1 MSALLA
7 AKKATV
13 ASLANDIKP
22 LAEKSRSEELTAD
35 ESTRFDDLIGQLNA
49 AKDDLLAVEARI
61 ASADAALAT
70 QQQFA
75 QPAKAQPRELITDEA
90 QPQAKSIGQQF
101 VTSQE
106 YQDALNTRSGLMKGS
121 PFKTE
126 DYLDGE
132 KALIYS
138 GTAPASL
145 LLPQVM
151 PGIYRGAEK
160 MSAIRAV
167 LGSGRTT
174 SDVVTFMRELV
185 FTNAAVE
192 VAEATAVNEG
202 AKPEAAITFEE
213 DSATVR
219 NIAHWIPITRQML
232 EDIPM
237 MESYVDGRLRDG
249 LERRVANQ
257 LVNGNGT
264 APNISGLLDQSGLT
278 VADNTYFTANPV
290 NDAGTDNE
298 NPNRIR
304 RAKRLVRTTGL
315 AQPTFIL
322 CNPADT
328 EDWETLTDTQGQYL
342 FGGPAVNGQVGRM
355 WGLPVYEDEYVAAGT
370 AIVGDGSMAAV
381 IDRNDAAVYTTD
393 SHSDY
398 FIRNIFVLLAE
409 VRLTLAVFRPAAF
422 CVVTLV

>member
-22 LAEKSRSEELTAD
+22 LAEKSRDAELTAD

-70 QQQFA
+70 QEQLA
-75 QPAKAQPRELITDEA
+75 QPAKAQPRTLITDEA

-151 PGIYRGAEK
+151 PGIYRGAER
-160 MSAIRAV
+160 MSSIRAV

-355 WGLPVYEDEYVAAGT
+355 GGLPVYEDEYVAAGT

>member
-35 ESTRFDDLIGQLNA
+35 ESTRFDELIGQLNA
-49 AKDDLLAVEARI
+49 AKEDLLAVEARI
-61 ASADAALAT
+61 ANADAALAT

-75 QPAKAQPRELITDEA
+75 QPAAKAQPRELVTDA

-151 PGIYRGAEK
+151 PGIYRGAER
-160 MSAIRAV
+160 MSSIRAV

-342 FGGPAVNGQVGRM
+342 FGGPAVNGQAGRM